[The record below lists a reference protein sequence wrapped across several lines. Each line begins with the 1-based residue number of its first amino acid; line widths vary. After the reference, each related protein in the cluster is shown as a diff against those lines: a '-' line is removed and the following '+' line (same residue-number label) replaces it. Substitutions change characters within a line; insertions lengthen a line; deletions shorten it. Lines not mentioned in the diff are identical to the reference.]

1 MVYKIKR
8 NEPLQIYK
16 EGRKICMVDAL
27 LFILKLAKD
36 SSKTPTGK
44 LDIYMFFYK
53 HGVFQS

>member
-16 EGRKICMVDAL
+16 EARKICMVDAL

-44 LDIYMFFYK
+44 IDI
-53 HGVFQS
+53 